1 MVLIQSR
8 IFDITAS
15 QVKNRS
21 LETERNLT
29 FVMHSYQFVVGRYCI
44 MFIGPWT
51 NHKKITWTA
60 KTLIS
65 INFLITVTPCHSLC
79 NTSPPSVFNH
89 YWMNLNDLIC
99 WYNKPTGWWELR
111 HCPGRHHWMI
121 HVLVSILCHFFYF
134 PTRHSHRTTVS
145 FSGDNT
151 LHGLRTKNISHPLT
165 ITLVYSSY
173 FPSIIIVPSRS
184 GLKSSITNRS
194 VKTVPPKNLH
204 FTVGFCP

>member
-1 MVLIQSR
+1 MGTETLP
-8 IFDITAS
+8 
-15 QVKNRS
+15 RS
-21 LETERNLT
+21 
-29 FVMHSYQFVVGRYCI
+29 
-44 MFIGPWT
+44 
-51 NHKKITWTA
+51 
-60 KTLIS
+60 
-65 INFLITVTPCHSLC
+65 
-79 NTSPPSVFNH
+79 PS
-89 YWMNLNDLIC
+89 LNDPC
-99 WYNKPTGWWELR
+99 
-111 HCPGRHHWMI
+111 
-121 HVLVSILCHFFYF
+121 LVSILCHFFYF

-204 FTVGFCP
+204 FTVGFCPQIHVMFLSIINLECEVSPRRDNLNEDGTKQFDNRDKTVVGFIH